1 MICRTIRE
9 STYVTSELAITGRGA
24 PWLEG
29 DCSTKQVRDMRDMR
43 GKSPLRLTLVGQIV
57 AATPQSTSN
66 PRKVDE
72 PAFLFRFSHP

>member
-1 MICRTIRE
+1 M
-9 STYVTSELAITGRGA
+9 
-24 PWLEG
+24 EG